1 MVGKCTRCQP
11 IRGIWTTIDLQAV
24 MVYHFRLGLRPFL
37 DAVENIT
44 QPSDDQ
50 KWTIKQAHQ
59 LGADTFLLLRA
70 VQPHCIT
77 PVVSVLVYRAVVIV
91 LLLAITTHFQVLA
104 GKLVDLFHLL
114 TELGS
119 STLRPNI
126 ISCGM
131 KPIDSCTEERYAIIR
146 RGRY

>member
-1 MVGKCTRCQP
+1 M
-11 IRGIWTTIDLQAV
+11 A
-24 MVYHFRLGLRPFL
+24 YHLRLGLRPFL

-50 KWTIKQAHQ
+50 K
-59 LGADTFLLLRA
+59 
-70 VQPHCIT
+70 PHCIT

-104 GKLVDLFHLL
+104 GKLVDSFHLL

-119 STLRPNI
+119 MLHFTAVLRGFCLSDN
-126 ISCGM
+126 
-131 KPIDSCTEERYAIIR
+131 
-146 RGRY
+146 